1 MNTYDFIGKVTL
13 ANVQSI
19 ITGAGFDSADYTYA
33 KRVDNDGYLVEGT
46 PPMSTT
52 LLRNAARALH
62 LKVEISSASARGA
75 VAGDL
80 AGSPYAVSFTMSQ
93 ATVQALQGYS
103 LVVFKG
109 VQGPNATPGSAVPL
123 AWIVSDTFGLNTD
136 IKWEEDYS
144 AYTSTAQIVPG
155 GTITASN
162 PVSIDIGET
171 YNVDASGT
179 GPVTEAGQSNA
190 ITIQNT
196 STTQFVCGLAQ
207 TPAGSTVA
215 NAICAFTLHG
225 QMADVM
231 IPEEKI
237 FMMFVSATVDTGKVF
252 EKSIGPGL
260 LVDLTGVEKR
270 SGIAFDINSGWSWG
284 GFSWAKGYQ
293 ASSDLVPLL
302 IDNSANFKAS
312 RPSLSL
318 AA

>member
-1 MNTYDFIGKVTL
+1 MHTYDFIGKVTL
-13 ANVQSI
+13 ANVHGI
-19 ITGAGFDSADYTYA
+19 ITAAGFASADFAYA
-33 KRVDNDGYLVEGT
+33 KRIDNDGYVVEGAT
-46 PPMSTT
+46 AMSTT
-52 LLRNAARALH
+52 LLRNAAKALR
-62 LKVEISSASARGA
+62 LKVEISSAGA
-75 VAGDL
+75 SGAAGDL
-80 AGSPYAVSFTMSQ
+80 AGSPYQVSFTMSE
-93 ATVQALQGYS
+93 ATVEALQGYS

-123 AWIVSDTFGLNTD
+123 AWIVSQTFGLNTD
-136 IKWEEDYS
+136 IRWEEDYS
-144 AYTSTAQIVPG
+144 AYTSTDQIVPG

-162 PVSIDIGET
+162 PVPIDIGET
-171 YNVDASGT
+171 YNVGASGT
-179 GPVTEAGQSNA
+179 GPVTEDGQSNA
-190 ITIQNT
+190 ITVQNT

-207 TPAGSTVA
+207 TPADSTVA
-215 NAICAFTLHG
+215 NAICAFTLYG

-270 SGIAFDINSGWSWG
+270 TGIVFDINDGWSWG
-284 GFSWAKGYQ
+284 GFNWAKDYK
-293 ASSDLVPLL
+293 ASSNLVPLL